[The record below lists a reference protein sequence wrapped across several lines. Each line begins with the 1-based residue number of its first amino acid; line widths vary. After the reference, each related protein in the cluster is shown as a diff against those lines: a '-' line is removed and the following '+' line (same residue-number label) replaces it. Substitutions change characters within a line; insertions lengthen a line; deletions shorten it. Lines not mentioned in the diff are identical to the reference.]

1 MEARAFLQRSG
12 QVIPH
17 SLIFTRATLCYE
29 LWPMPVR
36 PSPRHIGL
44 SNIDRRNLSST
55 RSNTEPSSVDNSE
68 LQRSTAA
75 VHRSDRQA
83 LSTARFRRAGELAT

>member
-1 MEARAFLQRSG
+1 MSFSTEKWASDSAQPNFYPRNTLLRVVAYARPS
-12 QVIPH
+12 V
-17 SLIFTRATLCYE
+17 C
-29 LWPMPVR
+29 

-55 RSNTEPSSVDNSE
+55 RSKTEPSSVDNSE